1 MYIIYMYI
9 KRKQNV
15 SNRLILTSKFRTNL
29 VRGLSNKEM
38 EFQNKEAVPVQIAPL
53 LISQPRNQHQ
63 SIMAANMIWFLEGNP
78 NVPAAVHGYAQKCQ
92 KFTKTRGF

>member
-1 MYIIYMYI
+1 M
-9 KRKQNV
+9 K
-15 SNRLILTSKFRTNL
+15 S
-29 VRGLSNKEM
+29 
-38 EFQNKEAVPVQIAPL
+38 QNKEAVPVQIAPL

-92 KFTKTRGF
+92 KLTKTRGF